1 MSDNNQ
7 HDDIQEHTDSN
18 TSNTSSLFGAV
29 SILIFLSIA
38 FIVPLGLWFSI
49 VYTVSGGLTNSLL
62 LFFGIYGLALL
73 ITLLYYRMGVQN
85 DIEAKVDKIASRKVK
100 SIMATTFAS
109 FCILLITLVVLAMN
123 PELVTIFEN
132 TVGIWIL
139 GILGNSGFLTEIF
152 KSELFSQLQEDSP
165 KMFNQNFLLTCFSND
180 NIGPFM
186 EYYKKHCS
194 GETVQNETTVSLPF
208 DFRPHFT
215 NEGQLFKLRNLVAQ
229 KRMYGYFTWVYLT
242 SIVSLVISIT
252 SVTIKTM

>member
-1 MSDNNQ
+1 MSDTTNNTQ
-7 HDDIQEHTDSN
+7 NTVEKT
-18 TSNTSSLFGAV
+18 TSNTTSLFGAV
-29 SILIFLSIA
+29 SILFFLSLA
-38 FIVPLGLWFSI
+38 FIVPLGLWFSM
-49 VYTVSGGLTNSLL
+49 VYTVSGGVVNSLL

-73 ITLLYYRMGVQN
+73 VTLLYYRMGVQ
-85 DIEAKVDKIASRKVK
+85 DDVEAKIDKISSGKVK

-109 FCILLITLVVLAMN
+109 FCILLITLLVLAMN

-132 TVGIWIL
+132 TIGIWVL
-139 GILGNSGFLTEIF
+139 GVLGHSGFLTEIF
-152 KSELFSQLQEDSP
+152 KSELFSQLQEESP

-194 GETVQNETTVSLPF
+194 GEAVQNETNVSLPF

-215 NEGQLFKLRNLVAQ
+215 NEGQLFKLRSLVAQ
-229 KRMYGYFTWVYLT
+229 KRTIGYFTWVYLT

-252 SVTIKTM
+252 SVTMKTM

>member
-1 MSDNNQ
+1 MSDAKENIQ
-7 HDDIQEHTDSN
+7 HHESDS
-18 TSNTSSLFGAV
+18 TKSATTLFGAV
-29 SILIFLSIA
+29 SILIFLSLA
-38 FIVPLGLWFSI
+38 FIIPLGLWFGM
-49 VYTVSGGLTNSLL
+49 VYTVSGGVVNSLL

-73 ITLLYYRMGVQN
+73 VTLLYYRMGVQD
-85 DIEAKVDKIASRKVK
+85 DIEAKVDKISSGKVK

-109 FCILLITLVVLAMN
+109 FCILLITLLVLAMN

-139 GILGNSGFLTEIF
+139 GVLGHSGFLTEVF
-152 KSELFSQLQEDSP
+152 KSELFSQLQEESP

-194 GETVQNETTVSLPF
+194 GEAVQNETNVSLPF

-215 NEGQLFKLRNLVAQ
+215 NEGQLFKLRSLVAQ
-229 KRMYGYFTWVYLT
+229 KRTIGYFTWVYLT

-252 SVTIKTM
+252 SATMKTM